1 MHPDSSP
8 YLDTEAC
15 NVLTNLLKECH
26 KNHSNLKF
34 FGHCNDLDMEMR
46 KCLKNENMEKR
57 MKNRNMAVAS
67 GI

>member
-26 KNHSNLKF
+26 KNHKDEEQEHGSVMPKRLFNPA
-34 FGHCNDLDMEMR
+34 E
-46 KCLKNENMEKR
+46 ESEK
-57 MKNRNMAVAS
+57 
-67 GI
+67 

>member
-46 KCLKNENMEKR
+46 KYSNPAEESEK
-57 MKNRNMAVAS
+57 
-67 GI
+67 